1 MTMKGFVCAPG
12 PFGVLIGPN
21 MLYVTALFVHLLC
34 AAFWVGGMATMHFAV
49 RPSAVATLEQ
59 PPQRLRMMAATL
71 RRFFVGVDA
80 SVTLLFA
87 TGVAMILAGG
97 GFRGLHWRIEAMM
110 SIAIVMAAI
119 YAYIRASVFRAM
131 RRAVD
136 ESAWPVAA
144 ARLNT
149 VRKLVTV
156 NLALGVVVFGVAT
169 IGRAG

>member
-1 MTMKGFVCAPG
+1 MS
-12 PFGVLIGPN
+12 
-21 MLYVTALFVHLLC
+21 YVIALFIHLLC

-49 RPSAVATLEQ
+49 RPSAVATLE
-59 PPQRLRMMAATL
+59 PPLRLRMMAATL

-80 SVTLLFA
+80 SVTLLFVS
-87 TGVAMILAGG
+87 GVGMIMAAG

-131 RRAVD
+131 RRAVE

-144 ARLNT
+144 ARLDT
-149 VRKLVTV
+149 VRKLVTL
-156 NLALGVVVFGVAT
+156 NLVLGVVVFAVAT